1 MIRGLIE
8 RIDNPNDKRSFLY
21 RPTFELLSFMGVE
34 KVENLQDYEKIKDD
48 LNDFM
53 NENTDEEDVVG
64 KSQEED
70 VNV

>member
-1 MIRGLIE
+1 
-8 RIDNPNDKRSFLY
+8 
-21 RPTFELLSFMGVE
+21 MGVE